1 MKILALGESL
11 ARMSSF
17 DGQRL
22 SNATQLNLTYGGAE
36 SNVAVNLSQLNHS
49 VNYATKIP
57 QNLLAKNLVS
67 LLKANG
73 VNIDHVIH
81 GGDRLGTYF
90 VEGGAGL
97 RPSRVI
103 YDRAYSAIAMM
114 TENEWDLDQLFEGV
128 DLFHTTGIT
137 LALSESWHEIG
148 LELIKAAHSRN
159 IPISF
164 DMNFR
169 SALWSTDTA
178 KEVYQKL
185 LPYISYLSAS
195 KLDAIVFMD
204 IEEDSSKS
212 NDDYIRDIASKYP
225 NLKVIFGT
233 NRVNKTP
240 NQFDYQGFYYD
251 TSEESIVKSDVYDL
265 NQVVDRVGAGDSY
278 AAGVLDG
285 IIQNKKS
292 KDIVDFATAAAVLK
306 HTIHGDIN
314 RFTREDIEQFMT
326 NTENIIR

>member
-1 MKILALGESL
+1 MKILALGESM

-49 VNYATKIP
+49 VNFATKIP
-57 QNLLAKNLVS
+57 QNLLSKNLVS

-73 VNIDHVIH
+73 VNIDHIIY

-90 VEGGAGL
+90 LEGGAGL

-114 TENEWDLDQLFEGV
+114 TENEWDLDQLFEGI
-128 DLFHTTGIT
+128 DLLHTTGIT
-137 LALSESWHEIG
+137 LALSECWHKIG
-148 LELIKAAHSRN
+148 LELIKTAHSKN

-164 DMNFR
+164 DMNYR
-169 SALWSTDTA
+169 SALWSTETA
-178 KEVYQKL
+178 KNVYQEI

-195 KLDAIVFMD
+195 KLDAVTFMD
-204 IEEDSSKS
+204 IEERASKS
-212 NDDYIRDIASKYP
+212 NDDYIKDIANKYP
-225 NLKVIFGT
+225 NLKVVYGT

-240 NQFDYQGFYYD
+240 NQFEYQGFYYN
-251 TSEESIVKSDVYDL
+251 TSEEDIAKSDVYQL
-265 NQVVDRVGAGDSY
+265 NQVVDRIGAGDSY

-285 IIQNKKS
+285 VIQNNAS

-314 RFTREDIEQFMT
+314 RFTREDIEQFMD
-326 NTENIIR
+326 NTENILR